1 MCMVESIVTKN
12 RLLFRYATGPTVYCH
27 EIVFLAISA
36 QLAITTKAYCPS
48 LFVVIVSF
56 LSYAVPFFVTLK
68 KRLSIATKCLLL
80 NFSPFLLMRY
90 YFLFVIILSK
100 IFICKGNL

>member
-1 MCMVESIVTKN
+1 MFLYFKKVESIVTKN

-48 LFVVIVSF
+48 LFFVIVSF

-80 NFSPFLLMRY
+80 NFSPFFANEVLL
-90 YFLFVIILSK
+90 
-100 IFICKGNL
+100 FICHYLK